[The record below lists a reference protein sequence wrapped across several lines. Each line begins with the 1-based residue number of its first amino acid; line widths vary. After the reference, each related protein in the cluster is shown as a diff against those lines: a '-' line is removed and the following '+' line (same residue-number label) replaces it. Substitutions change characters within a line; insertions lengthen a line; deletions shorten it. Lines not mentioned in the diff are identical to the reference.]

1 MEDVVS
7 VSKAIPG
14 DRIKLNHEGARF
26 FNQYPGMYFSRREA
40 NEDDI
45 FTVVKNEY
53 NMGFLRVMD
62 NNHETTCVI
71 YPFLT
76 KVESGQLSLPFKER
90 GEYV

>member
-1 MEDVVS
+1 MEDA

-14 DRIKLNHEGARF
+14 DRVKLNHEGAIF
-26 FNQYPGMYFSRREA
+26 FNRYPGMFFARREA

-45 FTVVKNEY
+45 FTVVINKNAL
-53 NMGFLRVMD
+53 GFLRIMD
-62 NNHETTCVI
+62 NNHKTTCVI

-90 GEYV
+90 REYV